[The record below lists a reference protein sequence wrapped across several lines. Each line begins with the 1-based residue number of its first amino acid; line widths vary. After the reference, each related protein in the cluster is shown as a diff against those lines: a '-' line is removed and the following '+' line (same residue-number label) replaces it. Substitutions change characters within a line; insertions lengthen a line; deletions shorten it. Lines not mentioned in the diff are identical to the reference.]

1 MRSMIRPFLLNNV
14 RLSPT
19 PLALC
24 RLPLRSGPIGPWR
37 SSAGTDRPKDRQQ
50 CHQCACVDRHT
61 RTTPPPSVRR
71 PHASGSGPRSSHR
84 HRHLRRWLGA
94 APPDVATATE
104 TTTKAL
110 AADLRGD
117 SPSGS
122 TIAIQHYTWRTPNR
136 GRRPCRVRP
145 EDHPG
150 LDLRQHLHPLLA
162 SGLSH
167 VMHRGVRRR
176 HRLGGAGSSRSDK
189 SGAPFSSRPSTPTVS
204 LGGSRPASRT
214 SPVGVAAG
222 GRGLR
227 AVRRRRDHPGPGPD
241 RIRRT
246 CTADALYGTRVL
258 VETSMGPSATDCRC
272 GGIPYLGAFD
282 DPSAQDYLVLRR
294 AGPLGAAH
302 GRQVP
307 PPPEAMEPWRVC
319 PRQVLSGVGALMGT
333 PKSRGT

>member
-1 MRSMIRPFLLNNV
+1 MSGPARRSPRAGPKTTLASLARV
-14 RLSPT
+14 RLVARDAPG
-19 PLALC
+19 
-24 RLPLRSGPIGPWR
+24 RS
-37 SSAGTDRPKDRQQ
+37 
-50 CHQCACVDRHT
+50 
-61 RTTPPPSVRR
+61 
-71 PHASGSGPRSSHR
+71 
-84 HRHLRRWLGA
+84 
-94 APPDVATATE
+94 TAT
-104 TTTKAL
+104 
-110 AADLRGD
+110 
-117 SPSGS
+117 PS
-122 TIAIQHYTWRTPNR
+122 
-136 GRRPCRVRP
+136 RR
-145 EDHPG
+145 
-150 LDLRQHLHPLLA
+150 
-162 SGLSH
+162 
-167 VMHRGVRRR
+167 
-176 HRLGGAGSSRSDK
+176 AGSSRSDK